1 MRATQRGRGTGERKA
16 SSWDRE
22 QRKRQIPGS
31 HSPVEPMSLDLPRSP
46 PHKGSSAS
54 QCYQFEDQALNSS
67 YSRTGGAGVSPGS
80 PEAAVSLDC
89 GHPTCCPLG
98 SNAPDSC
105 SSGLGDWRPQ
115 LCPWLWDGLPSWAP
129 GLVLHLVSA
138 CRAPASTPAGFYHCF
153 CSRGR
158 DIRSNGSFMF
168 FLFKCQMVGL

>member
-1 MRATQRGRGTGERKA
+1 MAGGTGERRA

-54 QCYQFEDQALNSS
+54 QCYQSEDQALNSS

-98 SNAPDSC
+98 SNAPDSF
-105 SSGLGDWRPQ
+105 SSGPWGLETTALPLALG
-115 LCPWLWDGLPSWAP
+115 WAAILGSGSSTTSCLGVP
-129 GLVLHLVSA
+129 GSCLYSYRILSL
-138 CRAPASTPAGFYHCF
+138 
-153 CSRGR
+153 
-158 DIRSNGSFMF
+158 
-168 FLFKCQMVGL
+168 FLLQG